1 MKYYIKLNNK
11 IKRVLIALILIV
23 VFINIWFIIKNH
35 FNKHNEE
42 VYYFNYQDTNYQMGY
57 STYCYKVKDNLYCE
71 VKGKDVPVFWYTY
84 FEKEI
89 D

>member
-11 IKRVLIALILIV
+11 IKRVLIVLILIV
-23 VFINIWFIIKNH
+23 VFINICFIIKNYLD
-35 FNKHNEE
+35 KENEE
-42 VYYFNYQDTNYQMGY
+42 VYYFNYQDINFQMGY
-57 STYCYKVKDNLYCE
+57 SKYCYKENESLFCE

>member
-1 MKYYIKLNNK
+1 MKYYIKINNK
-11 IKRVLIALILIV
+11 IKRVLIVLILIV

-35 FNKHNEE
+35 FNKQNEE

-57 STYCYKVKDNLYCE
+57 SEYCYKVNENLFCE